1 MDVAQ
6 YLGDVRVVVGIDVRR
21 LPGDDVER
29 HHHDVFPFRFGVAD
43 QPVDQ
48 PCHVVAALLDAL
60 AERRKVRGGE
70 LADRLVVV
78 YPRMAMSFGIREFPS
93 IWRHASVIWYAWLS
107 SQAMMATGLGS
118 DCSHVMSC
126 AVS

>member
-1 MDVAQ
+1 
-6 YLGDVRVVVGIDVRR
+6 
-21 LPGDDVER
+21 
-29 HHHDVFPFRFGVAD
+29 
-43 QPVDQ
+43 
-48 PCHVVAALLDAL
+48 
-60 AERRKVRGGE
+60 
-70 LADRLVVV
+70 
-78 YPRMAMSFGIREFPS
+78 MSFGMREFPPS